1 MYKQQRFDFNQS
13 GDSSIG
19 LPDGPCALTEL
30 WSWGHNGLNQLGT
43 NDEIDHI
50 EPIKLNSLSTKGL
63 IKIFA
68 KENLSFAISSTY
80 DIHVWG
86 DGNCVTKVT
95 PSKTISIGS
104 NWIFQLNTQFP
115 AYDISPPMILTESA
129 DRLGEVLKVS
139 GSKSVQS
146 ECIKRLI
153 PDLVRRRRFGASS
166 SCKDWPFS
174 LLIG

>member
-1 MYKQQRFDFNQS
+1 MSKQQRFDFNQS

-86 DGNCVTKVT
+86 DGHCVTKVKISVFEIFHKNDFCVT
-95 PSKTISIGS
+95 P
-104 NWIFQLNTQFP
+104 
-115 AYDISPPMILTESA
+115 
-129 DRLGEVLKVS
+129 
-139 GSKSVQS
+139 
-146 ECIKRLI
+146 
-153 PDLVRRRRFGASS
+153 
-166 SCKDWPFS
+166 
-174 LLIG
+174 

>member
-86 DGNCVTKVT
+86 DGNCVTKVIRLRIVLT
-95 PSKTISIGS
+95 QVILFLKSMSERVGS
-104 NWIFQLNTQFP
+104 
-115 AYDISPPMILTESA
+115 DM
-129 DRLGEVLKVS
+129 
-139 GSKSVQS
+139 
-146 ECIKRLI
+146 KRLWI
-153 PDLVRRRRFGASS
+153 LNNNSDLYRL
-166 SCKDWPFS
+166 K
-174 LLIG
+174 IY

>member
-86 DGNCVTKVT
+86 DGNCVTKVIR
-95 PSKTISIGS
+95 SKII
-104 NWIFQLNTQFP
+104 N
-115 AYDISPPMILTESA
+115 
-129 DRLGEVLKVS
+129 
-139 GSKSVQS
+139 
-146 ECIKRLI
+146 
-153 PDLVRRRRFGASS
+153 
-166 SCKDWPFS
+166 
-174 LLIG
+174 

>member
-86 DGNCVTKVT
+86 DGNCVTKVIRSRIVLT
-95 PSKTISIGS
+95 QVILFLKSMSERVGHTTTLESYDMTHISI
-104 NWIFQLNTQFP
+104 
-115 AYDISPPMILTESA
+115 
-129 DRLGEVLKVS
+129 V
-139 GSKSVQS
+139 SKSIKYDLIEIQS
-146 ECIKRLI
+146 RCISGPTHIDFK
-153 PDLVRRRRFGASS
+153 
-166 SCKDWPFS
+166 K
-174 LLIG
+174 

>member
-1 MYKQQRFDFNQS
+1 MVKLVIVMSKQQRFDFNQS

-86 DGNCVTKVT
+86 DGHCVTKVKISVFEIFHKNDFCGT
-95 PSKTISIGS
+95 P
-104 NWIFQLNTQFP
+104 
-115 AYDISPPMILTESA
+115 
-129 DRLGEVLKVS
+129 
-139 GSKSVQS
+139 
-146 ECIKRLI
+146 
-153 PDLVRRRRFGASS
+153 
-166 SCKDWPFS
+166 
-174 LLIG
+174 

>member
-1 MYKQQRFDFNQS
+1 MVKLVIVMSKQQRFDFNQS

-86 DGNCVTKVT
+86 DGNCVTKVN
-95 PSKTISIGS
+95 SLSLKTIKIG
-104 NWIFQLNTQFP
+104 IF
-115 AYDISPPMILTESA
+115 S
-129 DRLGEVLKVS
+129 
-139 GSKSVQS
+139 
-146 ECIKRLI
+146 
-153 PDLVRRRRFGASS
+153 
-166 SCKDWPFS
+166 
-174 LLIG
+174 

>member
-50 EPIKLNSLSTKGL
+50 EPTKLNSLSTKGL

-86 DGNCVTKVT
+86 DGNCVTKVIIKNHKYWFKLNILVEH
-95 PSKTISIGS
+95 SISG
-104 NWIFQLNTQFP
+104 
-115 AYDISPPMILTESA
+115 
-129 DRLGEVLKVS
+129 V
-139 GSKSVQS
+139 
-146 ECIKRLI
+146 
-153 PDLVRRRRFGASS
+153 
-166 SCKDWPFS
+166 
-174 LLIG
+174 